1 MKKNTKHLVLA
12 LLFSGVACAAEKPSV
27 DCSIAVASI
36 QSEVKAQPSAVLS
49 IVEKA
54 VKLHPSCSCEIVK
67 TAIRASEAD
76 NQLVASIVEIAVIT
90 APEHTRLIAQC
101 AVAVAPD
108 ALDAVQEVLSKL
120 DPGTGESGLS
130 GKEVAE
136 KGGLD
141 PKPATADESG
151 HPLDFPTNG
160 QAVNV
165 GPAAGQNPGS
175 AYVPWIFPYQ
185 PPFVNASPA
194 TNNDRP
200 D

>member
-1 MKKNTKHLVLA
+1 MGLI
-12 LLFSGVACAAEKPSV
+12 EK
-27 DCSIAVASI
+27 
-36 QSEVKAQPSAVLS
+36 
-49 IVEKA
+49 
-54 VKLHPSCSCEIVK
+54 
-67 TAIRASEAD
+67 
-76 NQLVASIVEIAVIT
+76 
-90 APEHTRLIAQC
+90 C

-108 ALDAVQEVLSKL
+108 ALKAVQEALAK
-120 DPGTGESGLS
+120 
-130 GKEVAE
+130 
-136 KGGLD
+136 LD
-141 PKPATADESG
+141 PKPATDESG

-185 PPFVNASPA
+185 PPVVIGNPA

>member
-12 LLFSGVACAAEKPSV
+12 LLFCGVSYAAEKPTI
-27 DCSIAVASI
+27 DCSISATSI
-36 QSEVKAQPSAVLS
+36 QSEIKTQPSAVLM

-54 VKLHPSCSCEIVK
+54 MKLHPNCSCEIVK
-67 TAIRASEAD
+67 AAIRASDAD
-76 NQLVASIVEIAVIT
+76 AELVASIVEVAVI
-90 APEHTRLIAQC
+90 ASPEHTRLIAQC

-108 ALDAVQEVLSKL
+108 ALDAVQEILAKL

-141 PKPATADESG
+141 PKSATTDSAG

-160 QAVNV
+160 QQVAV
-165 GPAAGQNPGS
+165 GPIAGLSPS
-175 AYVPWIFPYQ
+175 TAYVPWIFPYQ
-185 PPFVNASPA
+185 PPFVDPTPA
-194 TNNDRP
+194 TNNDTP

>member
-1 MKKNTKHLVLA
+1 MKKNIKHLVLA
-12 LLFSGVACAAEKPSV
+12 LLFSGAACAAEKPSV
-27 DCSIAVASI
+27 DCSNVAASI
-36 QSEVKAQPSAVLS
+36 ESEVKARPSDVLT

-54 VKLHPSCSCEIVK
+54 IKLHPSCSCEIVK
-67 TAIRASEAD
+67 MAIRSIEAD
-76 NQLVASIVEIAVIT
+76 PKKVADIVEVASIAS
-90 APEHTRLIAQC
+90 PENMGLIEKC

-108 ALDAVQEVLSKL
+108 ALKAVQEALAK
-120 DPGTGESGLS
+120 
-130 GKEVAE
+130 
-136 KGGLD
+136 LD
-141 PKPATADESG
+141 PKPATDESG

-185 PPFVNASPA
+185 PPVVIGNPA